1 MELKGNFVHQLQIL
15 PRSFRALK
23 MFLGRSRV
31 FCTIRVSPFRD
42 TLTITSN
49 RWKRIEALNNDGFR
63 SLQQS
68 SIGSGDIPK
77 LPDLSFDRL
86 QISDQ
91 ECHKGP
97 KRVFGRYVARG
108 AVLDEEYWTAA
119 WLRAE
124 SHLEHV
130 PCTRYA
136 DVFKRNFAEQEFNS
150 LKERCA
156 ERPGNTF
163 KCYCI
168 VAAKEEKNV
177 RRTLLNSIVGT
188 LDVCIRSFSH
198 GETFP
203 GDLRRGTT
211 FAAVGAS
218 SMRRYAYVANLCV
231 AKCVRRQGIG
241 TNMMYLAID
250 FAMLAGIKKIF
261 IHVNGTNWPAQE
273 LYQKI
278 GFEMVEEASSPMVM
292 DERLLMC
299 LNL

>member
-15 PRSFRALK
+15 PRSFRVPK
-23 MFLGRSRV
+23 MFPGRTRV

-42 TLTITSN
+42 VLTVSSS
-49 RWKRIEALNNDGFR
+49 RWKRVEALNNDGFQ

-68 SIGSGDIPK
+68 SIGSGDISK

-130 PCTRYA
+130 AYTRYA
-136 DVFKRNFAEQEFNS
+136 DVYKRNFAEQA
-150 LKERCA
+150 K
-156 ERPGNTF
+156 
-163 KCYCI
+163 
-168 VAAKEEKNV
+168 KEEKNV

-198 GETFP
+198 GESFP
-203 GDLRRGTT
+203 GDLRRAAT
-211 FAAVGAS
+211 FTAVGAS
-218 SMRRYAYVANLCV
+218 CMRRYAYVANLCV
-231 AKCVRRQGIG
+231 AKYARRQGIG
-241 TNMMYLAID
+241 KNMMYLAID

-261 IHVNGTNWPAQE
+261 IHVNGTNKPAQE

-278 GFEMVEEASSPMVM
+278 GFEMVEEASSPMAM